1 MMYQVF
7 ENKYDREV
15 FTTDDKELAEKFK
28 ERAEKYVE
36 YFMKNKPTQSLIHEE
51 IYDIVCR
58 KLYGK
63 SGREHLDEFSFID
76 YSEESSEQY
85 EERLKQEDIEN
96 KLIYETTKSLPI
108 EKRSIY
114 TSLHYVAYDTKY
126 YIKEVVFEKELP
138 ELFIQRTPE
147 EYLDVVGDEAEFLK
161 KDFER
166 LCNEN
171 LSNL

>member
-1 MMYQVF
+1 MMYQVC
-7 ENKYDREV
+7 ESRYNREV
-15 FTTDDKELAEKFK
+15 FTTDDKDLAERFK

-36 YFMKNKPTQSLIHEE
+36 YFTKNQVTHHIIYEE

-63 SGREHLDEFSFID
+63 SSEEVRDINRNID
-76 YSEESSEQY
+76 YELETSEQY
-85 EERLKQEDIEN
+85 EQRLKLEDEEYF
-96 KLIYETTKSLPI
+96 LINETLKSLPI

-114 TSLHYVAYDTKY
+114 SSLHYVAYDTKY
-126 YIKEVVFEKELP
+126 YIKELSFEKELP

-147 EYLDVVGDEAEFLK
+147 EYLDVVGDETEFLK

-166 LCNEN
+166 FCNVK
-171 LSNL
+171 S